1 MNDSWGFLFI
11 AGSAG
16 LVGYHPDF
24 RYKKRLHQ
32 RKYFHPMQSS
42 VFFNLEAKHFLTRK
56 IHERKE
62 PSVGFTSPLQ
72 R

>member
-16 LVGYHPDF
+16 LVGYHPVF
-24 RYKKRLHQ
+24 QAKKRLHQ
-32 RKYFHPMQSS
+32 RKYFQPMQSS

-56 IHERKE
+56 NSRKK
-62 PSVGFTSPLQ
+62 
-72 R
+72 RA

>member
-1 MNDSWGFLFI
+1 MAGDFFVHSWFSRAFVLSSCFSGT
-11 AGSAG
+11 
-16 LVGYHPDF
+16 
-24 RYKKRLHQ
+24 KKRLHQ
-32 RKYFHPMQSS
+32 RKYFQPMQSS

-56 IHERKE
+56 ITEEKE

>member
-16 LVGYHPDF
+16 LWAIILISGT
-24 RYKKRLHQ
+24 KKRLHQ